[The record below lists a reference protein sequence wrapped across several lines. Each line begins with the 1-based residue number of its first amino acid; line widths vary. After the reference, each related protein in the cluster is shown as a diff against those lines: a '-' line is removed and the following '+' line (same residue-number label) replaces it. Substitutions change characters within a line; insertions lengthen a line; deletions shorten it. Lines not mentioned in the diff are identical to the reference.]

1 MTLYV
6 LAEEPSIQPV
16 LERMITSVAPTI
28 TTEIRWFQGKHELEH
43 LLQGITLSISKKPH
57 SAILVTRDQD
67 EEDCKLLKQRLL
79 GKMRH
84 RTSNSRVRIV
94 CRELEAWFLG
104 DLQAIE
110 MAYPRSKATK
120 YRNKSELR
128 NVDTLPHPS
137 QYLKKIIP
145 DFAKL
150 PYLPKREVAQKIAP
164 YLNLERNKSVSFSW
178 TVKAIQ
184 QLAV

>member
-16 LERMITSVAPTI
+16 LERMITSIAPTI

-43 LLQGITLSISKKPH
+43 LLQGITLSISKMPH

-84 RTSNSRVRIV
+84 RTSNSRIRIV

-104 DLQAIE
+104 DLQAVE

-120 YRNKSELR
+120 YQNKSELR
-128 NVDTLPHPS
+128 DVDTLPQPS

-150 PYLPKREVAQKIAP
+150 PYLPKIKAAKKIAP
-164 YLNLERNKSVSFSW
+164 YLNLQNNQSKSFQW
-178 TVKAIQ
+178 TLQAIKA
-184 QLAV
+184 LT